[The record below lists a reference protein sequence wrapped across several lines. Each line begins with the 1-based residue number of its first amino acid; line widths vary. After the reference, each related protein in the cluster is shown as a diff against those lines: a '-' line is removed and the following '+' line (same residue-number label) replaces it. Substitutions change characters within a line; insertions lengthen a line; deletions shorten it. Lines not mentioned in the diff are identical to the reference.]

1 MLHFVELDCN
11 GNNEEDFGVKVVDFK
26 SCSFSTKYLREN
38 HSTNLPKKKSH
49 PEIANLST
57 TRNKKKKY
65 KFIYSSSNGKSL
77 RKG

>member
-1 MLHFVELDCN
+1 MLRFVELDCN
-11 GNNEEDFGVKVVDFK
+11 GNNEEDYDVKVVDLG
-26 SCSFSTKYLREN
+26 SCSSSVKYLTEN
-38 HSTNLPKKKSH
+38 HSSKKSH